1 MRYRG
6 QGYEVPVKVSRGALE
21 QGDTATMRK
30 AFDAEHLDRFGH
42 AAPEESVEVVSYRV
56 TGRGLVPEVKL
67 LEHEP
72 VGRPLAEAQVDTR
85 PVRFGDSVVDTP
97 IYARE
102 LLDVGVTFTGP
113 AIVDQEDTT
122 VVVLPGQPV
131 EVDRWRNLRIS
142 PAPKAQEATR

>member
-1 MRYRG
+1 M
-6 QGYEVPVKVSRGALE
+6 
-21 QGDTATMRK
+21 
-30 AFDAEHLDRFGH
+30 
-42 AAPEESVEVVSYRV
+42 
-56 TGRGLVPEVKL
+56 PEVKL

-72 VGRPLAEAQVDTR
+72 VGRPLADAQVDTR
-85 PVRFGDSVVDTP
+85 PVRFGDAVVDTP

-142 PAPKAQEATR
+142 PAPKAQEASR

>member
-1 MRYRG
+1 
-6 QGYEVPVKVSRGALE
+6 
-21 QGDTATMRK
+21 
-30 AFDAEHLDRFGH
+30 
-42 AAPEESVEVVSYRV
+42 
-56 TGRGLVPEVKL
+56 
-67 LEHEP
+67 
-72 VGRPLAEAQVDTR
+72 
-85 PVRFGDSVVDTP
+85 VRFGEATVDTP

-142 PAPKAQEATR
+142 PAPKQEAQR